1 MWLRHFLFL
10 SELESYVFKC
20 TIGNLFFEEL
30 CLMHLL
36 FQIFWNCKKHP
47 QSAHKFLFSN
57 RTSIPPIVSQDN
69 DHLVVWFSPTEMEL
83 SLLFVVKMQIH
94 SENLQ
99 PLLGLVPPLHT
110 FPICEHKIKSKLW
123 VFSTQECKSW
133 CQIQFQLKLCK
144 SFMPATVH
152 WFIANIGCFEEG
164 ERRFSVVLVLQIF
177 LQIANIS

>member
-36 FQIFWNCKKHP
+36 FHIFRNCKKHP

-94 SENLQ
+94 SENLGSAAFVGFRSTSSIHL
-99 PLLGLVPPLHT
+99 PFGWRSKP
-110 FPICEHKIKSKLW
+110 KIIPKSKAM
-123 VFSTQECKSW
+123 V
-133 CQIQFQLKLCK
+133 
-144 SFMPATVH
+144 
-152 WFIANIGCFEEG
+152 GY
-164 ERRFSVVLVLQIF
+164 
-177 LQIANIS
+177 